1 MAITKKKKKQPT
13 NIYIFR
19 ILLYYSI
26 RSIKHLKFRMA
37 INAALPLKLLII
49 CFFCGY
55 YDFLGAPTCSYFYN
69 RKINIYTTAYA
80 N

>member
-1 MAITKKKKKQPT
+1 MAITKKTAHKYLYFNFADFTFIIQSV
-13 NIYIFR
+13 
-19 ILLYYSI
+19 LLNFLIPNGYKCRPS
-26 RSIKHLKFRMA
+26 
-37 INAALPLKLLII
+37 LKLLII